1 MRRRAG
7 IKPSRS
13 ASAFA
18 VFVGI
23 GLACFGVFMLSQITG
38 RPRST
43 GFPDFPGF
51 SDFPGAP
58 GPSSAPGESAGTA
71 FLIFWLVCVVGVI
84 IFHLLN
90 ALSEDAP
97 PMEVIDYDSPPNSFP
112 GSSQPSVANQL
123 RELEQLKN
131 ENLISQVEYEQK
143 RNEIIR
149 RL

>member
-23 GLACFGVFMLSQITG
+23 GMACFGLYMLSQLSS
-38 RPRST
+38 RPKPT
-43 GFPDFPGF
+43 GF
-51 SDFPGAP
+51 SDFPGSP
-58 GPSSAPGESAGTA
+58 GPTSTPGDGFGQV
-71 FLIFWLVCVVGVI
+71 FLIFWLICVVGMI
-84 IFHLLN
+84 IFHLRN
-90 ALSEDAP
+90 ALSDTAP
-97 PMEVIDYDSPPNSFP
+97 PMEVIDYDAPPM
-112 GSSQPSVANQL
+112 SSQLGTASQL

-131 ENLISQVEYEQK
+131 ENLISQGEYEQK
-143 RNEIIR
+143 RAEIMK